1 MAFTIYAKMKRVG
14 KQKKEDL
21 LPVPFELEKRPDTV
35 RELVTALVRLSVSEY
50 NERKD
55 EGQMLRY
62 LTKEEISGLASAGK
76 VSFGVRG
83 GNDADPEKA
92 VENALQCFEDGIY
105 RIFAGEEELT
115 GLEEPVPWVNGAE
128 GKEGNEDK
136 GDDKTSVFTFIRLT
150 MLSGW

>member
-21 LPVPFELEKRPDTV
+21 LPV

-92 VENALQCFEDGIY
+92 VENALQCFEGGIY
-105 RIFAGEEELT
+105 RRFAGEEEVT

-136 GDDKTSVFTFIRLT
+136 GDDKTPVFTFIRLT

>member
-1 MAFTIYAKMKRVG
+1 M
-14 KQKKEDL
+14 

-50 NERKD
+50 NERKE
-55 EGQMLRY
+55 EGQVLRY
-62 LTKEEISGLASAGK
+62 LTKEEISSLASAGK

-105 RIFAGEEELT
+105 RDICRRRRAYRTGRAGSMGER
-115 GLEEPVPWVNGAE
+115 G
-128 GKEGNEDK
+128 
-136 GDDKTSVFTFIRLT
+136 RR
-150 MLSGW
+150 

>member
-35 RELVTALVRLSVSEY
+35 QELVTALVRLSVSEY

-55 EGQMLRY
+55 EGQV
-62 LTKEEISGLASAGK
+62 LASAGK

-136 GDDKTSVFTFIRLT
+136 GDDKTPVFTFIRLT

>member
-1 MAFTIYAKMKRVG
+1 MAFTIYAKMKRVR

-55 EGQMLRY
+55 EGQVLRY
-62 LTKEEISGLASAGK
+62 LTKEEISSLASAGK

-83 GNDADPEKA
+83 GNDAHICRRRRADRT
-92 VENALQCFEDGIY
+92 G
-105 RIFAGEEELT
+105 RAGSMGER
-115 GLEEPVPWVNGAE
+115 G
-128 GKEGNEDK
+128 
-136 GDDKTSVFTFIRLT
+136 RR
-150 MLSGW
+150 